1 MATAI
6 EIATFIKQRLAETMP
21 IETGHMINL
30 SLNANQVSGLGDKM
44 AYFEIGNSY
53 AEEKAPYY
61 HILEDAEVIHKSNR
75 GTKQSKGSQAD
86 IMPLG
91 QRNYGFKKVRK
102 ADKEGV
108 VHDIWENEYRKNV
121 RGSRSRVGKATDYR
135 YMGELKIN
143 GKTLYTVRNQNAP
156 YYVNRHYHY
165 IENSL
170 DNIIVS
176 EVANKFGLKIK
187 RKSTMNDTEA
197 IEQSISELLK
207 FGVKGEN

>member
-1 MATAI
+1 MAMAI
-6 EIATFIKQRLAETMP
+6 EIATYIRQRLGETMP
-21 IETGHMINL
+21 RETGYMINL

-61 HILEDAEVIHKSNR
+61 HILEDAEVIHKRDR
-75 GTKQSKGSQAD
+75 GTKQSKGSQEN
-86 IMPLG
+86 ITPLG
-91 QRNYGFKKVRK
+91 QRNYGFQKVRK

-108 VHDIWENEYRKNV
+108 VHDIWKNEYRKNV

-135 YMGELKIN
+135 YMGKLEIN

-165 IENSL
+165 IEKSL
-170 DNIIVS
+170 DDMIV
-176 EVANKFGLKIK
+176 EDVAKEFGLKIK
-187 RKSTMNDTEA
+187 RKSMMNDTEA
-197 IEQSISELLK
+197 IEQSVSELLK
-207 FGVKGEN
+207 FGSKGE